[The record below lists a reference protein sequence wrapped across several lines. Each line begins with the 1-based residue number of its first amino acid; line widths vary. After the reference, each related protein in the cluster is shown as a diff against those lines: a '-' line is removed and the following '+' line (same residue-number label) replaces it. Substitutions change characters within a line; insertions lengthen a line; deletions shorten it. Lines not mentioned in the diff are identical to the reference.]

1 MSFDVSTA
9 FVQQYKTNVEMLLQ
23 QRGSKLRAAVMS
35 DSYTGKA
42 GKAVEQIGPV
52 TAQKRTTRHADTPL
66 ISTPH
71 DARWVF
77 PTDYE
82 WADLV
87 DDQDKLRMLNDPSSA
102 YAVNGAMALGRAIDD
117 EIITAAFA
125 DAKTGEDGTDVTPF
139 DTAGQQVAVD
149 VGAGAAAGMNIAK
162 LRAAKTILMGNEVD
176 IDVDTL
182 YVTLSARQHDD
193 LLRETQATSLDYN
206 TKPVLVDGK
215 ISAFMGFNFIHS
227 ERLGVDGSGHRRNIA
242 WAKSGLHLGVWNDIT
257 TRIGERA
264 DKSHAT
270 QVYVKGTFGATRV
283 EEGKVV
289 EILSAES

>member
-23 QRGSKLRAAVMS
+23 QRGSKLRTAVMS

-52 TAQKRTTRHADTPL
+52 TAQKRTTRHSDTPL

-87 DDQDKLRMLNDPSSA
+87 DDQDKVRMLVDPSSA
-102 YAVNGAMALGRAIDD
+102 YAINGAMALGRAIDD
-117 EIITAAFA
+117 EIITAAFG
-125 DAKTGEDGTDVTPF
+125 DAKTGEDGTTVTAF
-139 DTAGQQVAVD
+139 DTANQQVAVD
-149 VGAGAAAGMNIAK
+149 TGAGAATGMNIAK

-176 IDVDTL
+176 IDTDML
-182 YVTLSARQHDD
+182 YVALTAKQHDD
-193 LLRETQATSLDYN
+193 LLSETQAISLDYN

-215 ISAFMGFNFIHS
+215 ITQFMGFNFLHT
-227 ERLGVDGSGHRRNIA
+227 ERLGVDGSSHRRNIA
-242 WAKSGLHLGVWNDIT
+242 WAKSGLHLGMWNDIT
-257 TRIGERA
+257 TKIGERA